1 MQISIIMPAYNEER
15 FLAEAIESVLAQTY
29 KEFELIILDDG
40 SQDLTLK
47 IAQSYAQQDARI
59 CVESHPNM
67 GLPST
72 MNRGLELARNEW
84 LAIMHG
90 DDVMMPNRL
99 ELNLAFLGEHP
110 ECAVVGGWCK
120 HIDSH
125 GRTIAKGESPM
136 VTHEAV
142 QRVYEANELI
152 VFNGCTS
159 LFRKSAVLAVGG
171 FRTQFSVTED
181 ADLWTRIFEAGYKI
195 LIQPEYLAKYR
206 IHAGSVSVARTRF
219 ILQQA
224 RWTKECMLRRRA
236 GQPEP
241 SWEEFLRFRRT
252 RPWYLRANSE
262 RKDTAKVLYKAAVHQ
277 FAKRQYLRIVPT
289 LIAATFLEPSYT
301 IRQIGSKF
309 LLRRS

>member
-15 FLAEAIESVLAQTY
+15 FIGEAIESVLGQTY
-29 KEFELIILDDG
+29 KDFELLILNDG
-40 SQDLTLK
+40 SQDRTLK
-47 IAQSYAQQDARI
+47 IAQSYAQRDSRI
-59 CVESHPNM
+59 RVESHPNM

-99 ELNLAFLGEHP
+99 ECNLAFLGEHP

-120 HIDSH
+120 HIDSQ

-142 QRVYEANELI
+142 RMVYEANELI
-152 VFNGCTS
+152 TFNGCTS

-171 FRTQFSVTED
+171 FRPQFRVTED
-181 ADLWTRIFEAGYKI
+181 ADLWTRVFEAGYKI

-206 IHAGSVSVARTRF
+206 IHAGSVSVARTQF
-219 ILQQA
+219 IRRQA
-224 RWTKECMLRRRA
+224 RWTKACMLRRRA

-241 SWEEFLRFRRT
+241 SWEEFLRLRKAL
-252 RPWYLRANSE
+252 PWYVRANAE

-277 FAKRQYLRIVPT
+277 FAQRQYLRIVPT
-289 LIAATFLEPSYT
+289 LLAATLLEPSYT
-301 IRQIGSKF
+301 IRQIRSKF
-309 LLRRS
+309 LFRRS